1 MLQAPKEFE
10 GYPKVDSIKIS
21 GLSNVLIASIDTDG
35 SDGPTGAAG
44 ALVDGGSASLAR
56 SKGLSPER
64 ALRNHDASNLLHE
77 IGDAII
83 TGPTGTNVND
93 LKVLLVG

>member
-1 MLQAPKEFE
+1 M
-10 GYPKVDSIKIS
+10 S
-21 GLSNVLIASIDTDG
+21 GLSNILVASIDTDG
-35 SDGPTGAAG
+35 SDGPTGTAG
-44 ALVDGGSASLAR
+44 ALVDGGSVSLAK
-56 SKGLSPER
+56 SKGLSPEG
-64 ALRNHDASNLLHE
+64 ALLNHDASNIFLE

>member
-1 MLQAPKEFE
+1 
-10 GYPKVDSIKIS
+10 
-21 GLSNVLIASIDTDG
+21 LSNVLIASIDTDG
-35 SDGPTGAAG
+35 SDGPTGTAG
-44 ALVDGGSASLAR
+44 ALVDGGSASLAT

-64 ALRNHDASNLLHE
+64 ALNNHDTSSIFLE

-93 LKVLLVG
+93 LKILLVG